1 MGFCELLT
9 IVFIVLKLVG
19 VISWSWWLVLL
30 PEIIAVLF
38 YIAII
43 IFRIIIPIWEL
54 ERKPTK
60 KEMQSYLDKYGNMM
74 PEHRRKELE
83 EKIKNSKR

>member
-83 EKIKNSKR
+83 EKIKNVKR